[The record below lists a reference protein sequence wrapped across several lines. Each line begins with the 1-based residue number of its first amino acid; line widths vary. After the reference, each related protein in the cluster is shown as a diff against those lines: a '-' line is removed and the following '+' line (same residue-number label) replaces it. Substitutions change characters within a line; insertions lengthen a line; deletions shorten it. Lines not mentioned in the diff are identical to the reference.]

1 MLISLARS
9 KELEEKPEVEIGEKE
24 KEAAEEGGK
33 KSASRSPS
41 RENGVAA
48 IKQEEEEKQKKEV
61 ESVQAKRNYR
71 LTINV
76 PVVYMVRYKVVL
88 RVDYP

>member
-1 MLISLARS
+1 
-9 KELEEKPEVEIGEKE
+9 VEIGEKE
-24 KEAAEEGGK
+24 KEAGEEGGK

-48 IKQEEEEKQKKEV
+48 IKEEEEKQKKDV

-71 LTINV
+71 SGCGGSEKKGRSKGL
-76 PVVYMVRYKVVL
+76 
-88 RVDYP
+88 